1 MSRTRSAAR
10 RTFLTQVAA
19 LATVGTLDRLQ
30 AVLGAEPKSDRSTG
44 SSSAR
49 GRVLDVKSDI
59 QEYKDPDTGVR
70 VLRLAAGDFD
80 NVHPYFTTTS
90 FVGDGHEQIVFGSN
104 RTGAYQF
111 YLLELRS
118 GRLVQLT
125 DSEKV
130 SPTDACVDPSGQLFY
145 FSDGVLRAVKT
156 DGTDDRELYRSPEG
170 FRSGLPT
177 CTADGRYVAF
187 AYGERLTQSTNTGK
201 IYSGM
206 PESLFQRPRCMV
218 IRVDTTNGEAVA
230 AWGEAAWMSHVLIHP
245 TQPNLI
251 LFCHEGGSNVKQRM
265 WIVDIDERPRQPRPL
280 YVQRPGENCTHEYFT
295 RQGDVGF
302 QCYSSVER
310 HEGYNAFIRPD
321 GTWIRQYLLPGTA
334 PRHIQSNSDN
344 SLLVGDCGYRDRK
357 EKDGSSWMS
366 LMTHPNGRVEVRRLC
381 RHNTSWKTQ
390 NSHPHAVFSP
400 DDQWVVFNSDDQ
412 GRNNVYLAEV
422 TSLG

>member
-1 MSRTRSAAR
+1 MARTHSATR

-19 LATVGTLDRLQ
+19 FAAVGALDPFQ
-30 AVLGAEPKSDRSTG
+30 AVVGAEPSADRS
-44 SSSAR
+44 SKVSAAQ
-49 GRVLDVKSDI
+49 GRVIDVKSET

-70 VLRLAAGDFD
+70 VLRLASGDFD

-90 FVGDGHEQIVFGSN
+90 FVGDGHEQIVFASKRSGVF
-104 RTGAYQF
+104 QF

-125 DSEKV
+125 DGKGV
-130 SPTDACVDPSGQLFY
+130 DPNNACVDPAGRLFY
-145 FSDGVLRAVKT
+145 FSDTVLRAVKT

-170 FRSGLPT
+170 FWGSLPT

-187 AYGERLTQSTNTGK
+187 AYRERLKQSTNTGK
-201 IYSGM
+201 IYATM
-206 PESLFQRPRCMV
+206 PESLFQRPRCVVM
-218 IRVDTTNGEAVA
+218 RVDTSSGEAVA
-230 AWGEAAWMSHVLIHP
+230 AWGDAAWMSHVLIHP

-265 WIVDIDERPRQPRPL
+265 WIVDADERPRQPRPL
-280 YVQRPGENCTHEYFT
+280 YVQRSGENCTHEYFT

-302 QCYSSVER
+302 QCYTSVER
-310 HEGYNAFIRPD
+310 REGYNAFIRPD
-321 GTWIRQYLLPGTA
+321 GTWIRQFLLPGTA

-344 SLLVGDCGYRDRK
+344 SMLVGDCGYRNRR

-381 RHNTSWKTQ
+381 RHGTSWKTQ
-390 NSHPHAVFSP
+390 YGHPHAVFSP
-400 DDQWVVFNSDDQ
+400 DDRWVLFNSDDQ
-412 GRNNVYLAEV
+412 GRNNVYMAEV
-422 TSLG
+422 PG